1 MKKVLKR
8 VFINKFSEIL
18 MILFVTGFSLDLLA
32 FPMMSAASTVKNI
45 IGGAILIFFVMF
57 IVVYVNDIITDG
69 KDELKNEDEG
79 ETELDYI
86 PKPKKKSNPKQFDGV
101 KSDEPFVK
109 TRKKPKTKK

>member
-45 IGGAILIFFVMF
+45 IGGAILVFFVMF
-57 IVVYVNDIITDG
+57 IIIYVNDIIADG
-69 KDELKNEDEG
+69 KEELKNEEG

-86 PKPKKKSNPKQFDGV
+86 PKPKRKSNPKQFDGV
-101 KSDEPFVK
+101 KSDESFVK

>member
-1 MKKVLKR
+1 
-8 VFINKFSEIL
+8 

-45 IGGAILIFFVMF
+45 IGGAILVFFVMF
-57 IVVYVNDIITDG
+57 IIIYVNDIIADG
-69 KDELKNEDEG
+69 KEELKNEEG

-86 PKPKKKSNPKQFDGV
+86 PKPKRKSNPKQFDGV
-101 KSDEPFVK
+101 KSDESFVK

>member
-45 IGGAILIFFVMF
+45 IVGAILVFFVMF
-57 IVVYVNDIITDG
+57 IIIYVNDIIADG
-69 KDELKNEDEG
+69 KEELKNEEG

-86 PKPKKKSNPKQFDGV
+86 PKPKRKSNSKQFDGD
-101 KSDEPFVK
+101 KGEEPFVK
-109 TRKKPKTKK
+109 TRKKLKTKK